1 MTKQISCRR
10 ARREMQDALD
20 RADQPALA
28 ESEGLTMFLPGEVRA
43 HLEGCSGCQDFLR
56 SLCTF
61 APALRRQLDESLRA
75 CPDPQVAAA
84 LQELNREESRLGPSN
99 KPGQAA
105 IPAVLQR
112 IRDWLFAPAGK
123 TAAVYHWAV
132 VLTIALMLA
141 SFVGVR
147 VYQVSRTQ
155 RVIEEQV
162 DRVVELIYQEPLLA
176 GVESALLRTQP
187 TISDYME
194 DLDLSAQPWL
204 EETVSQ
210 PYLN

>member
-28 ESEGLTMFLPGEVRA
+28 ESEGLTIFLPGEVRS

-56 SLCTF
+56 SLCNF

-84 LQELNREESRLGPSN
+84 LQGLNREESRLGPSN

-123 TAAVYHWAV
+123 TAAVYRWAV
-132 VLTIALMLA
+132 VSTIALMLA

-147 VYQVSRTQ
+147 VYLVSRTQ